1 VQLEELG
8 LLGRRADNKALLQMY
23 HNTHLATNEHYSK
36 PRFEAPEFIV
46 HHFAGQVTVSCLL
59 VFLYTAHISVCTM
72 IVQCPVCEID
82 ATEQL
87 VISATSCCL
96 LACYNTLTHRS
107 MQGLGL
113 VCTVASAAPYLC
125 GCNAAVPL

>member
-59 VFLYTAHISVCTM
+59 TYLYCTGTN
-72 IVQCPVCEID
+72 VY
-82 ATEQL
+82 T
-87 VISATSCCL
+87 VIC
-96 LACYNTLTHRS
+96 
-107 MQGLGL
+107 
-113 VCTVASAAPYLC
+113 
-125 GCNAAVPL
+125 